1 MGAHGEC
8 TREVMG
14 AAPGTR
20 LSWLGGREVEL
31 AGECTE
37 EGRGSWYTSLGGS
50 SRGGAPGTRLQ
61 VGVHVGSPG
70 SHLVGR
76 RDDTWR
82 HYAFRGNLTPL
93 AWFQTYFN

>member
-1 MGAHGEC
+1 M
-8 TREVMG
+8 
-14 AAPGTR
+14 
-20 LSWLGGREVEL
+20 EL

-76 RDDTWR
+76 QDDTWR
-82 HYAFRGNLTPL
+82 RGVFYLDL
-93 AWFQTYFN
+93 RLLQ